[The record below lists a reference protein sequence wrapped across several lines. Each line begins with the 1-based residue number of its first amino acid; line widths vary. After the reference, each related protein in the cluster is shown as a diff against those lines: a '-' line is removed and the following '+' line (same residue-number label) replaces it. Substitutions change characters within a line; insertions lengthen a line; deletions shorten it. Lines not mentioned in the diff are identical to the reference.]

1 MKRFALAMIA
11 VFFFFGCGQQPATQ
25 EEVVIETF
33 EIAELISN
41 PMEYEEQEIRIE
53 GIISH
58 ICRHSGEKMR
68 VAEID
73 GEGLSIL
80 VMLGDFAPQFNPEFE
95 GQEVIL
101 TGVLKTTIQNID
113 ALNEEHVHG
122 EDGEDCDHEGEEHA
136 HEEGHD
142 DCESTQEAIAKM
154 KAAGID
160 PDIAAHIE
168 ITSFEIK

>member
-11 VFFFFGCGQQPATQ
+11 VFFFFGCGQQTATQ
-25 EEVVIETF
+25 EEAAIETY
-33 EIAELISN
+33 EIAELIST
-41 PMEYEEQEIRIE
+41 PLDFEDQEVRIE

-58 ICRHSGEKMR
+58 ICRHSGDKMR

-80 VMLGDFAPQFNPEFE
+80 VMLGDHASQFNPEFE
-95 GQEVIL
+95 GMEIAL
-101 TGVLKTTIQNID
+101 TGILKASIRNLD
-113 ALNEEHVHG
+113 ALSEEHEH
-122 EDGEDCDHEGEEHA
+122 GEDCDHEGEEHA
-136 HEEGHD
+136 HVEGHD